1 MYQTALVF
9 VIFFMLFYASG
20 YNNAITKMILGI
32 HFHLALR
39 LESTKFRI
47 IFFYFFLRESSSG
60 V

>member
-47 IFFYFFLRESSSG
+47 IFFIFF
-60 V
+60 